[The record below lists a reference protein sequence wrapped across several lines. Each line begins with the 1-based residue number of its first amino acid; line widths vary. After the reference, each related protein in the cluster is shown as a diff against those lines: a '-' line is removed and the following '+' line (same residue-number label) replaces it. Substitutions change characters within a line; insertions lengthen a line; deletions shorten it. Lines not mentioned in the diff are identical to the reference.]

1 MSKRKRIIVW
11 AALGLITGAI
21 FLFSAQTADQS
32 ADLSRSVLREILK
45 KLIPNYEALDAAE
58 QRQMILLYH
67 HLIRKGAHF
76 MVYLLWGG
84 LLSAL
89 VYLYGLSRAK
99 QALIVLSAGF
109 VYACSDE
116 FHQLFI
122 PGRGAQWS
130 DVFLDF
136 SGVAAG
142 LAVFWIISCFFAKHK
157 NKVKLKK

>member
-11 AALGLITGAI
+11 TALVLITGAI

-32 ADLSRSVLREILK
+32 SDLSRSVLREILK
-45 KLIPNYEALDAAE
+45 KLIPNYEAMGTEE

-67 HLIRKGAHF
+67 HLVRKIAHF

-109 VYACSDE
+109 IYACSDE

-142 LAVFWIISCFFAKHK
+142 LVIFWLISRFVHK
-157 NKVKLKK
+157 RRNKNKLKK